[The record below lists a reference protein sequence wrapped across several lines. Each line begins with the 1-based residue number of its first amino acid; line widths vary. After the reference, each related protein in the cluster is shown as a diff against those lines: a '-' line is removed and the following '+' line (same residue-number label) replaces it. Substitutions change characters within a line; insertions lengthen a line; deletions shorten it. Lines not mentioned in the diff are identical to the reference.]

1 MVLDDH
7 IAIGEGTRAILQA
20 ELDCQ
25 AVVFTDP
32 CIALQHLSE
41 SFYDIYL
48 IDFNLA
54 GMDGLQFIQKL
65 LKIHPEAIT
74 IIYTGYNI
82 EKYLPELLN
91 KGISGFIS
99 KTESRKQLIDTIQYA
114 LEGKVIIS
122 LSLLKKLCVHNV
134 GAKESINLTER
145 ERQILDFVR
154 DGYTNKAIALE
165 IYLSQRTIE
174 KVLTTIFSKL
184 GVESRAEA
192 AVKWNE
198 LTTLETDKYH
208 FN

>member
-7 IAIGEGTRAILQA
+7 IAIGEGTKAILQA

-32 CIALQHLSE
+32 YIALQQLSK
-41 SFYDIYL
+41 SFFDIYL

-54 GMDGLQFIQKL
+54 GMDGLQFIEQL
-65 LKIHPEAIT
+65 LQIHPEAIA

-91 KGISGFIS
+91 KGIAGFIS

-114 LEGKVIIS
+114 HEGKVIIS
-122 LSLLKKLCVHNV
+122 LSLLKKLYVQEG
-134 GAKESINLTER
+134 GAKESIHLTER
-145 ERQILDFVR
+145 ERQILDLVR
-154 DGYTNKAIALE
+154 DGFTNKAIALE
-165 IYLSQRTIE
+165 IHLSQRTIE
-174 KVLTTIFSKL
+174 KVLTTVFSKL

-198 LTTLETDKYH
+198 LTALDLDKYH